1 MEKILSDELTQAI
14 TKVGELLKSDPR
26 YREMVMASDDY
37 NKDKQI
43 NSLLDEYS
51 ALQATLSAEYEKQD
65 FDEST
70 IKPVQARMNEI
81 YEKVTSSEI
90 YVRFKEASE
99 AYSELTDKLYAE
111 LEYAV
116 TGQRRAECT
125 HDCSTCH
132 GCD

>member
-1 MEKILSDELTQAI
+1 MEKILSDELIQAI

-51 ALQATLSAEYEKQD
+51 ALQATLSSEYEKQD
-65 FDEST
+65 FDESA

-90 YVRFKEASE
+90 YVRFKEASD

>member
-1 MEKILSDELTQAI
+1 MEKILSDELEQAI
-14 TKVGELLKSDPR
+14 SKVGELIKLDPR
-26 YREMVMASDDY
+26 YREMVKASDDY
-37 NKDKQI
+37 AKDGEL

-65 FDEST
+65 IDET
-70 IKPVQARMNEI
+70 AIKPVQNRMNEI
-81 YEKVTSSEI
+81 YGKVTGSDSYI
-90 YVRFKEASE
+90 KFREASD
-99 AYSELTDKLYAE
+99 AYSEFTEKVYAE

-116 TGQRRAECT
+116 TGQRRSECT